1 MEAVDFRGFDWAEVV
16 LFVGFLG
23 GEDAEVHFHGLEVA
37 EVDGGGGRCVVH
49 EVASGVLGLPRDFI
63 SNAHWV

>member
-1 MEAVDFRGFDWAEVV
+1 M
-16 LFVGFLG
+16 GFLG

-37 EVDGGGGRCVVH
+37 EVDGGGGRCVVP
-49 EVASGVLGLPRDFI
+49 EVASGVLGSPRDFI